1 MKKKIGIAIG
11 LLAVVIAALFLLFR
25 NPIVSCNIEI
35 PENYMDAARSQA
47 KGLYS
52 ERLPLVP
59 IVVRINSYSE
69 DVLYYTIYYFPLGT
83 VGMSYSG
90 GDGYNIEKPLIN
102 M

>member
-1 MKKKIGIAIG
+1 MKKKIGIVIG
-11 LLAVVIAALFLLFR
+11 LLTVVMAVLVLLCR
-25 NPIVSCNIEI
+25 NPIVTGDLEI
-35 PENYMDAARSQA
+35 PQNYMDAARDQA

-52 ERLPLVP
+52 KRLPLVP

-69 DVLYYTIYYFPLGT
+69 NVLYYTIYYFPLGT

-90 GDGYNIEKPLIN
+90 GDGYNIEKPLTN